1 MAIPSE
7 ALYGCYLK
15 FAFPRRKI
23 TQVVEELK
31 RELLLTKEDVKAGR
45 CGGYTKEE
53 FLRVEETL
61 RYQAGK
67 YLYMLG
73 ES

>member
-1 MAIPSE
+1 M
-7 ALYGCYLK
+7 LLKVYLSK
-15 FAFPRRKI
+15 KKNHSGRRGAETGAFI
-23 TQVVEELK
+23 NQ
-31 RELLLTKEDVKAGR
+31 EDVKAGR

-67 YLYMLG
+67 YLYMFG